1 MTKLQTISDKNT
13 KSFKIKKL
21 LVKKLNKEQFKKDN
35 LIIVIGGDGFMLQ
48 TLKKNKNSKKLFY
61 GINSGNYGFLMNKF
75 SSKNIIKNLS
85 KANMVSI
92 YPLEMIVKNKSNQAR
107 KSLAINEVSILRQ
120 SRQAASLSIK
130 QGSRQIIKK
139 LVSDGVLVS
148 TPAGSTAYN
157 LSVHGPILSLHSKK
171 LSISPISAFRPR
183 RWKGK
188 IVNDKSKIIITN
200 LDPSKRPISA
210 VADNLEVRN
219 AKSITVKTNNKIK
232 EFIFQIS
239 NTEKIYLSK
248 NSEDLK
254 FNEKI
259 LSVKLDKKIIYKEN
273 IILQSLY
280 KAATDQNIPPNTI
293 IEFAR
298 IYGFQVDFQRDIRKE
313 DKFQIMYEV
322 FIDENKKI
330 IETGEIL
337 FANLKLSGQDNSLY
351 YFDKE
356 NLEGH
361 YDKNGKSVQK
371 ALMKSP
377 INGARL
383 SSSFGMRKHPIDGYN
398 KMHRGTDFAAPKG
411 TPIMASGNGIVKKA
425 GWCGGGGNCVKI
437 RHNSTY
443 ETVYAHMSKF
453 ARGIKNG
460 VRVKQGQTIGYVGST
475 GKSTGP
481 HLHYEVIVNGKKVN
495 SQKLK
500 LPSGKVLKG
509 KNREYF
515 ETAKI
520 KLDVLK
526 SEKIIGLN

>member
-1 MTKLQTISDKNT
+1 MLK
-13 KSFKIKKL
+13 KIKSSL
-21 LVKKLNKEQFKKDN
+21 LNNLNIFGLIL
-35 LIIVIGGDGFMLQ
+35 LIIFTIIVA
-48 TLKKNKNSKKLFY
+48 TLLNH
-61 GINSGNYGFLMNKF
+61 
-75 SSKNIIKNLS
+75 
-85 KANMVSI
+85 
-92 YPLEMIVKNKSNQAR
+92 Q
-107 KSLAINEVSILRQ
+107 
-120 SRQAASLSIK
+120 
-130 QGSRQIIKK
+130 KK
-139 LVSDGVLVS
+139 LVKNQQNNIFENIYFKKTLNEIVNNLE
-148 TPAGSTAYN
+148 PRYKKYN
-157 LSVHGPILSLHSKK
+157 HKIKSGETFDKILNIYSINKEEINAIKESLSKK
-171 LSISPISAFRPR
+171 VNINKLNTNQ
-183 RWKGK
+183 K
-188 IVNDKSKIIITN
+188 IQII
-200 LDPSKRPISA
+200 LD
-210 VADNLEVRN
+210 
-219 AKSITVKTNNKIK
+219 KTNNKIK
-232 EFIFQIS
+232 EFVFQIS

-248 NSEDLK
+248 NSEDLE
-254 FNEKI
+254 FDEKI
-259 LSVKLDKKIIYKEN
+259 LSIKLDKKIIYKEN

-313 DKFQIMYEV
+313 DKFQIMYEI

-460 VRVKQGQTIGYVGST
+460 FRVKQGQIIGYVGST

-509 KNREYF
+509 KDREYF